1 MNIAYCFLSAVPMRS
16 SASHRSEM
24 VNQLLFGDKVEVLES
39 PPEWMRVRSLF
50 DNYEGWVS
58 DKQLTDNKAFENPD
72 FITPCNDIAEI
83 DGTHIMVP
91 AGSCCKKEWLKNLYD
106 TTPNDPF
113 SVARQFNG
121 SPYLW
126 GGRTSMGIDCSGLV
140 QVVYK
145 ICGIDLPR
153 DASQQVLC
161 GSEISLD
168 NSISGDLAFFSNA
181 EGKIVHTGIL
191 VGNGTIIHASGQVRQ
206 DKIDTT
212 GIFNAEKGCYT
223 HHLHSLRRIVS
234 KNSTFPLG

>member
-1 MNIAYCFLSAVPMRS
+1 MKFAYCFLSAIPMRA

-24 VNQLLFGDKVEVLES
+24 VNQLLFGDKVEVLDS
-39 PPEWMRVRSLF
+39 LPEWLRVRSLF

-83 DGTHIMVP
+83 DGTQIMVP
-91 AGSCCKKEWLKNLYD
+91 AGSCCKKEWLKTNSIIQIN
-106 TTPNDPF
+106 PI
-113 SVARQFNG
+113 SVARQFIG

-126 GGRTSMGIDCSGLV
+126 GGRTFMGIDCSGLV

-145 ICGIDLPR
+145 ICDINLPR

-161 GSEISLD
+161 GTDISLG
-168 NSISGDLAFFSNA
+168 NSVSGDLAFFSNA
-181 EGKIVHTGIL
+181 DGKIVHTGIL
-191 VGNGTIIHASGQVRQ
+191 VGDGTIIHASGQVRQ
-206 DKIDTT
+206 DKIDSN

-234 KNSTFPLG
+234 KNSTFSLG

>member
-39 PPEWMRVRSLF
+39 LPEWLRVRSLF

-58 DKQLTDNKAFENPD
+58 DKQLTENNVFENLD
-72 FITPCNDIAEI
+72 YITPCNNYAEI
-83 DGTHIMVP
+83 DNMRIMVP
-91 AGSCCKKEWLKNLYD
+91 AGSYCKKEWLKTNSIIQIN
-106 TTPNDPF
+106 PI
-113 SVARQFNG
+113 SVARQFVG

-145 ICGIDLPR
+145 ICGINLPR

-181 EGKIVHTGIL
+181 EGIIVHTGIL

-212 GIFNAEKGCYT
+212 GIFNSDKGCYT

-234 KNSTFPLG
+234 KNSTFTLG